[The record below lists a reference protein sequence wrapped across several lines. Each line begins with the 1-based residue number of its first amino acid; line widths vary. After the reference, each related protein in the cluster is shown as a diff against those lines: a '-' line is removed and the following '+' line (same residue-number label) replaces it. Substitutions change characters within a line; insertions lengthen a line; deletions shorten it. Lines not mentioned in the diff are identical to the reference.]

1 MTTIH
6 PISTS
11 QRDKKSHA
19 VLDIE
24 SRRRKAALI
33 TELVEHNVGPLSAMD
48 VLEIGTG
55 SGYIS
60 AIIAPGCRSFVSV
73 DIVDERK
80 DHSFKF
86 QTVSSE
92 TLPFPESK
100 FDLVISNHVI
110 EHVDDQ
116 RAHLREA
123 SRVLRADGAVYLST
137 PNRYT
142 LNEPHFRLPFLS
154 WLPMRMRDSYVRLAK
169 KGDRFDVQPLSRRDL
184 RILAESAKFAV
195 RDIGDQM
202 TARRLAEKLPVPRLM
217 VRAAWPG
224 LRVLA
229 PTFVTI
235 LRSNE
240 SDDGL
245 ERPAT

>member
-1 MTTIH
+1 MMAANTD
-6 PISTS
+6 SNGE
-11 QRDKKSHA
+11 RDKKSHA

-33 TELVEHNVGPLSAMD
+33 IDLIQSNVGPLSAMD

-60 AIIAPGCRSFVSV
+60 AIIAPNCRSFVSV

-80 DHSFKF
+80 DHSFRF
-86 QTVSSE
+86 QTVTSE
-92 TLPFPESK
+92 ILPFSEGS
-100 FDLVISNHVI
+100 FDLVVSNHVI

-116 RAHLREA
+116 PAHLREA
-123 SRVLRADGAVYLST
+123 WRVLRAGGAVYLST

-154 WLPMRMRDSYVRLAK
+154 WLPAGMRDTYVQLTKR
-169 KGDRFDVQPLSRRDL
+169 GDKFDVQPLSRSDL
-184 RILAESAKFAV
+184 RTLAESANFTLV
-195 RDIGDQM
+195 DIGDQM
-202 TARRLAEKLPVPRLM
+202 TDRRLVEKLPMPRSVL
-217 VRAAWPG
+217 RAAWPVV
-224 LRVLA
+224 RVLA

-235 LRSNE
+235 LRPNIG
-240 SDDGL
+240 DDCQ
-245 ERPAT
+245 ERPGA